1 MMLDYLPLPGTPRD
15 QLDTPCLLIDLP
27 AMQRNIRKMADFL
40 RQRNVA
46 CRPHFKTPKCPA
58 ICAQQ
63 IAAGAVGV
71 CVAKVGE
78 AEVVAAAGI
87 KDILIANQVVGAPK
101 IARLMSLCRMAD
113 IIVAVD
119 DPANVEALSQAA
131 QAFGAPLRVVV
142 EVNVR
147 INRCGVEPGPP
158 AVDLA
163 KMVAGAP
170 GLRFSGLMGYEGQ
183 IRVADFDERVQET
196 RKAMD
201 KLIMSKEMVEK
212 AGLPVEIVTAGNTS
226 TWNITSTIPGVT
238 EIEPGTYVFM
248 DASYRH
254 TAGFENAL
262 FLLATVISRPAKG
275 RAVIDAGHKALSTDE
290 GVPVVE
296 WPPGAELV
304 RLSEEHGRM
313 TVEGDGEQLRPGDKV
328 LIVPSHGDT
337 TVNLHDYYF
346 CLRDGVL
353 ESVWEISGRGCF
365 R

>member
-119 DPANVEALSQAA
+119 DPRQRGGTLPSCAGLWGPVEGGRGGQRAHQSVWRRARTAGGRSGQDGSRCPWLAV
-131 QAFGAPLRVVV
+131 LR
-142 EVNVR
+142 
-147 INRCGVEPGPP
+147 
-158 AVDLA
+158 AY
-163 KMVAGAP
+163 
-170 GLRFSGLMGYEGQ
+170 GLR
-183 IRVADFDERVQET
+183 R
-196 RKAMD
+196 
-201 KLIMSKEMVEK
+201 
-212 AGLPVEIVTAGNTS
+212 
-226 TWNITSTIPGVT
+226 
-238 EIEPGTYVFM
+238 
-248 DASYRH
+248 
-254 TAGFENAL
+254 
-262 FLLATVISRPAKG
+262 
-275 RAVIDAGHKALSTDE
+275 TDSCR
-290 GVPVVE
+290 
-296 WPPGAELV
+296 
-304 RLSEEHGRM
+304 RLR
-313 TVEGDGEQLRPGDKV
+313 
-328 LIVPSHGDT
+328 
-337 TVNLHDYYF
+337 
-346 CLRDGVL
+346 
-353 ESVWEISGRGCF
+353 
-365 R
+365 